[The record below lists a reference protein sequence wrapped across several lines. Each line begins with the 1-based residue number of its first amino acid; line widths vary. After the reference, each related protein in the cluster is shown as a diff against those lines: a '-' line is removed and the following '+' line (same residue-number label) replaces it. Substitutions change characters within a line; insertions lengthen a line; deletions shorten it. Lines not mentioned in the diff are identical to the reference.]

1 MSQAAKFFDPV
12 LGIDIHLVIVPPS
25 PAPVPLPHPFIG
37 IVFDPIGLLI
47 GAAIGAIFGGGG
59 PVLVNGL
66 PVGNTGTECIAIPH
80 FPMPPGVSFHP
91 MDVPDNEGTII
102 TGAKTVTMGG
112 PSEGRFGSMVASCNF
127 PLNLPTSLCLAIP
140 LGAPVDVG
148 GPEAVDWFAAV
159 TRGIRTKWFS
169 GALHTMLKAAPGSR
183 LSKLIC
189 FLTGH
194 PVDVM
199 TGEVLTDAVDFE
211 LPGPLPLRFERNYY
225 SRDRYC
231 ASLGQGWH
239 HPLDAHV
246 TEDGIEVRVR
256 LADGRERAHDRL
268 LPGQSLWDDL
278 DRYTLAR
285 HDDGYRLTT
294 WDGIAHDFRAVPG
307 GAPRG
312 DAGGRT
318 FLLVR
323 MSDRCDNA
331 IQLYYERGVLRQI
344 MDSAGRRIDVEHTR
358 DGRLSRISCDGV
370 PLVRYAYDGSC
381 LVGATD
387 ALGHSLRYSYR
398 GGVLVRETN
407 KNGLSFYFEYDW
419 EHPEGWCIRTWGDG
433 GIYDRRITYD
443 KALYTTIVDDGRG
456 GRTHYFGNAAGLV
469 EREIDPT
476 GVEKRYEW
484 DHHCRKVAEVD
495 GLGHRS
501 EWAYDE
507 RGNTILERNALGQET
522 RRSFNAFGLPEA
534 VVDAAGSRWTV
545 GYDARGK
552 PVKITD
558 PLGHTC
564 RYHHD
569 RRGRLR
575 KSENALGQV
584 FELLYDDR
592 GDLVEN
598 KDREGGRACYAW
610 DGFGRLLAYTD
621 PLGKRTAL
629 SWDTCGRLVEVRFP
643 DGGIVRRAY
652 DPEGNLVERTDT
664 LGNTTRYRYTGL
676 NKLVEQTDP
685 EGHSVRY
692 HYDVEENLVGLT
704 NEFGDM
710 YRMDVDLA
718 GRVVREVGFDG
729 RILVFRYD
737 RAGRCVEMM
746 NGQQKITKLERD
758 ALGRITRQLL
768 PGRPTL
774 ERPLPPP
781 EEVLFTYD
789 ARGDLVRARN
799 GDADVLFERDALGRV
814 VVERVGD
821 MTVESGYDAA
831 GRRVLR
837 RTSAG
842 HVTGY
847 DIDGNGLLR
856 GLAVLPDEAWM
867 DFDPVAFHAGVQ
879 PERAP
884 WSVRFARDA
893 TGAETERRLPG
904 GIAARWEHDRG
915 GRPVAHQ
922 VVHMDAQVLR
932 REYTWRSDEHIA
944 SITNQQGDV
953 TRYEHDQRSYLVAA
967 YRHDGTTQYRTP
979 DPAGNLYRT
988 RDRSDRVYRRGGVL
1002 QEADGVHY
1010 VHDAD
1015 GNLLEKVLPE
1025 GEAWRY
1031 HWDGAGQLREAVRPD
1046 GEVVSFGYDA
1056 LGRRVRKTF
1065 LGHTTIYVWDGNQV
1079 VHEVHSNTSVITWE
1093 FEPGTFALIA
1103 KMEANQRYGV
1113 VTDHLGT
1120 PFAMFDDAGRLAWKA
1135 QLDVYGV
1142 AQIDDTRVS
1151 CPWRW
1156 PGQYDDNETGL
1167 YHNRFRY
1174 YDPDSGRYISQDPI
1188 GILSTIRLYDY
1199 TLDPLAWT
1207 DPLGLVACDKATR
1220 QSRPLTDKEL
1230 LDHVFDRHASE
1241 FLGVAAKKSSDLE
1254 RFKDILDSLRRSN
1267 LTFRFDLAGTPVIGH
1282 LSRYEGKFAAIFFFE
1297 GGQHAGEVASAFIPR
1312 NRQLTKILGL
1322 ISRNGP

>member
-47 GAAIGAIFGGGG
+47 SAGMTAVFGGGG
-59 PVLVNGL
+59 PVFVNS
-66 PVGNTGTECIAIPH
+66 VRIGNTGTDCIAIPH

-91 MDVPDNEGTII
+91 TDVPDNEGTLV
-102 TGAKTVTMGG
+102 TGAKTVTF
-112 PSEGRFGSMVASCNF
+112 EGSSQGRMGSMVASCNF

-169 GALHTMLKAAPGSR
+169 GALHKALNAAPNSR

-231 ASLGQGWH
+231 GSLGQGWH

-268 LPGQSLWDDL
+268 LPGQSRWDDL
-278 DRYTLAR
+278 DRYTLTR

-307 GAPRG
+307 GAPLGAAG
-312 DAGGRT
+312 DRT

-323 MSDRCDNA
+323 ISDRCDNA
-331 IQLYYERGVLRQI
+331 IQLYYERGLLRQI
-344 MDSAGRRIDVEHTR
+344 MDSAGRRIEVEHTR

-419 EHPEGWCIRTWGDG
+419 EHPEGWCLRTWGDG

-443 KALYTTIVDDGRG
+443 KARHTTIVDDGRG

-469 EREIDPT
+469 ERELDPT
-476 GVEKRYEW
+476 GVERRYEW

-495 GLGHRS
+495 GLGHRT
-501 EWAYDE
+501 EWVYDE
-507 RGNTILERNALGQET
+507 HGNTIVERNALGQET
-522 RRSFNAFGLPEA
+522 KRSFNAFGLPEA
-534 VVDAAGSRWTV
+534 IVDAAGSRWTI
-545 GYDARGK
+545 GYDDRGK
-552 PVKITD
+552 PIKLTD

-569 RRGRLR
+569 HRGQLR
-575 KSENALGQV
+575 KSENALGEV

-592 GDLVEN
+592 GDLLET
-598 KDREGGRACYAW
+598 KDREGGRARHAW
-610 DGFGRLLAYTD
+610 DGFGRLMAYTD
-621 PLGKRTAL
+621 PLGRRTAL
-629 SWDTCGRLVEVRFP
+629 SWDACGRLVEVRFP
-643 DGGIVRRAY
+643 DGGVERRAY
-652 DPEGNLVERTDT
+652 DPEGNLIERTDT
-664 LGNTTRYRYTGL
+664 LGNTTRYRYAGF
-676 NKLVEQTDP
+676 NKLVEQIDP

-704 NEFGDM
+704 NELGET
-710 YRMDVDLA
+710 YRIDVDLA

-729 RILVFRYD
+729 RTLVFRYD

-746 NGQQKITKLERD
+746 NGQQKTTRLERD
-758 ALGRITRQLL
+758 ALGRITHQLL
-768 PGRPTL
+768 PGRPTP
-774 ERPLPPP
+774 ERPLPPL
-781 EEVLFTYD
+781 EEVLFVYD

-799 GDADVLFERDALGRV
+799 SDADVLFERDALGRV
-814 VVERVGD
+814 VLERVGD
-821 MTVESGYDAA
+821 MAIESRYDAA

-847 DIDGNGLLR
+847 DFDRNGLFR
-856 GLAVLPDEAWM
+856 GLAILPDEAWL
-867 DFDPVAFHAGVQ
+867 DFDPVALHAGVR

-884 WSVRFARDA
+884 WSMRLTRDA
-893 TGAETERRLPG
+893 TGVETARRFPG
-904 GIAARWEHDRG
+904 SVVARWEYDRS
-915 GRPVAHQ
+915 GRPAMQRVAHGDTP
-922 VVHMDAQVLR
+922 VFY
-932 REYTWRSDEHIA
+932 REYTWRSDEQIA
-944 SITNQQGDV
+944 AIADQQRGV
-953 TRYEHDQRSYLVAA
+953 TRYEYDRRSYLVAA
-967 YRHDGTTQYRTP
+967 HRPDRTTQYRTP

-988 RDRSDRVYRRGGVL
+988 PDYSDRVYGRGGVL
-1002 QEADGVHY
+1002 RKADGVHY

-1015 GNLLEKVLPE
+1015 GNMTERIMPDGHIWK
-1025 GEAWRY
+1025 Y
-1031 HWDGAGQLREAVRPD
+1031 QWDGAGQLREVARS
-1046 GEVVSFGYDA
+1046 GKEFVSFAYDA
-1056 LGRRVRKTF
+1056 LGRRVRKVS
-1065 LGHTTIYVWDGNQV
+1065 GGQTTTYVWDGSDI
-1079 VHEVHSNTSVITWE
+1079 VHEVRAGSGVIAWE
-1093 FEPGTFALIA
+1093 FEPETFAPVA
-1103 KMEANQRYGV
+1103 KIEHGIRYSI

-1120 PFAMFDDAGRLAWKA
+1120 PLAMLNETGDITWSA
-1135 QLDVYGV
+1135 QLDIHGATQFDVMR
-1142 AQIDDTRVS
+1142 TT

-1156 PGQYDDNETGL
+1156 PGQYEDEETGL
-1167 YHNRFRY
+1167 YYNRHRY
-1174 YDPDSGRYISQDPI
+1174 YDNKTGRFLSQDPI
-1188 GILSTIRLYDY
+1188 RRIWN
-1199 TLDPLAWT
+1199 LAPYAYVHCPNT
-1207 DPLGLVACDKATR
+1207 SIDPLGLI
-1220 QSRPLTDKEL
+1220 EI
-1230 LDHVFDRHASE
+1230 DRIGNVKIHAYP
-1241 FLGVAAKKSSDLE
+1241 GP
-1254 RFKDILDSLRRSN
+1254 
-1267 LTFRFDLAGTPVIGH
+1267 LAGGNEHAPLHIH
-1282 LSRYEGKFAAIFFFE
+1282 LYEGNYETRVLMEDWIDSGRLKGNF
-1297 GGQHAGEVASAFIPR
+1297 GQVYPGDGA
-1312 NRQLTKILGL
+1312 LTKNMKRALRGRLKKLAEIAEKVFTTGCK
-1322 ISRNGP
+1322 

>member
-47 GAAIGAIFGGGG
+47 SAGMTAVFGGGG
-59 PVLVNGL
+59 PVFVNS
-66 PVGNTGTECIAIPH
+66 VRIGNTGTDCIAIPH
-80 FPMPPGVSFHP
+80 FPMPPGISFHP
-91 MDVPDNEGTII
+91 TDVPDNEGTLV
-102 TGAKTVTMGG
+102 TGAKTVTFEGS
-112 PSEGRFGSMVASCNF
+112 SEGRMGSMVASCNF

-169 GALHTMLKAAPGSR
+169 GALHKALNAAPNSR

-211 LPGPLPLRFERNYY
+211 LPGPLPLRFERIYY

-231 ASLGQGWH
+231 GSLGQGWH

-312 DAGGRT
+312 GAGERT

-323 MSDRCDNA
+323 ISDRCDNA
-331 IQLYYERGVLRQI
+331 IQLYYEKGLLRQI
-344 MDSAGRRIDVEHTR
+344 MDSAGRRIEVEHTR

-370 PLVRYAYDGSC
+370 PLVRYAYDGDH

-398 GGVLVRETN
+398 GSVLVRETN
-407 KNGLSFYFEYDW
+407 KNGLSFHFEYDW
-419 EHPEGWCIRTWGDG
+419 EHPEGWCLRTWGDG

-443 KALYTTIVDDGRG
+443 KARHTTIVDDGRG

-495 GLGHRS
+495 GLGHRT

-507 RGNTILERNALGQET
+507 RGNTILERNALGEET

-545 GYDARGK
+545 GYDDRGK

-558 PLGHTC
+558 PLGHMC

-592 GDLVEN
+592 GDLLET
-598 KDREGGRACYAW
+598 KDREGGRARYAW
-610 DGFGRLLAYTD
+610 DGFGRLMAYTA
-621 PLGKRTAL
+621 PLGRRTAL
-629 SWDTCGRLVEVRFP
+629 SWDACGRLVEIRFP
-643 DGGIVRRAY
+643 DGGVERRAY

-664 LGNTTRYRYTGL
+664 LGNITRYRYAGF
-676 NKLVEQTDP
+676 NKLVEQIDP

-704 NEFGDM
+704 NELGET
-710 YRMDVDLA
+710 YRIDVDLA

-729 RILVFRYD
+729 RTLVFRYD
-737 RAGRCVEMM
+737 RAGRCVETM
-746 NGQQKITKLERD
+746 NGQQKITRLERD

-768 PGRPTL
+768 PGRATP

-781 EEVLFTYD
+781 EEVLFVYD

-799 GDADVLFERDALGRV
+799 DDADVHFERDALGRI
-814 VVERVGD
+814 VVERVGE
-821 MTVESGYDAA
+821 TTIESRYDAA

-856 GLAVLPDEAWM
+856 GIAVYPDEAWS
-867 DFDPVAFHAGVQ
+867 DFDPAALHAGVR

-884 WSVRFARDA
+884 WSMRLTRDA

-904 GIAARWEHDRG
+904 GVVARWRYDIS
-915 GRPVAHQ
+915 GRPAVQ
-922 VVHMDAQVLR
+922 EVVQLDTPILR
-932 REYTWRSDEHIA
+932 REYTWRSDEQIA
-944 SITNQQGDV
+944 AIEDQQRGV
-953 TRYEHDQRSYLVAA
+953 TRFEHDRRSYLVAA
-967 YRHDGTTQYRTP
+967 HRPDGTTQYRMP
-979 DPAGNLYRT
+979 DPAGNLYNT
-988 RDRSDRVYRRGGVL
+988 PERSDRIYGRGGVL
-1002 QEADGVHY
+1002 RQADGVRY

-1015 GNLLEKVLPE
+1015 GNLTERILPD
-1025 GEAWRY
+1025 ARTWRY
-1031 HWDGAGQLREAVRPD
+1031 RWDGADQLREVERPD
-1046 GEVVSFGYDA
+1046 GELVSFAYDA
-1056 LGRRVRKTF
+1056 LGRRVRKTH
-1065 LGHTTIYVWDGNQV
+1065 GTRTTAYVWDGGDV
-1079 VHEVHSNTSVITWE
+1079 VHEVRPGLGVTTWE
-1093 FEPGTFALIA
+1093 FEPEAFAPAA
-1103 KMEANQRYGV
+1103 KIEGNKRYGV

-1120 PFAMFDDAGRLAWKA
+1120 PLAMLDEAGAIVWS
-1135 QLDVYGV
+1135 
-1142 AQIDDTRVS
+1142 AQIDIYGSMQEDVADAR

-1156 PGQYDDNETGL
+1156 PGQYEDEETGL
-1167 YHNRFRY
+1167 LYNRFRY
-1174 YDPDSGRYISQDPI
+1174 YMPESLGYIQA
-1188 GILSTIRLYDY
+1188 
-1199 TLDPLAWT
+1199 DPLRLLNGTNLYRYVIDPLLWT
-1207 DPLGLVACDKATR
+1207 DPLGLLFGIYEFIDGHGRPYIGSSVDTVRRLRQHGGRKVSVVSETAVDVFGATGRDARRLLRLAEQETIEDAQKAGKKLANEIRAVGPRRR
-1220 QSRPLTDKEL
+1220 QFYE
-1230 LDHVFDRHASE
+1230 A
-1241 FLGVAAKKSSDLE
+1241 
-1254 RFKDILDSLRRSN
+1254 LRNWYR
-1267 LTFRFDLAGTPVIGH
+1267 
-1282 LSRYEGKFAAIFFFE
+1282 
-1297 GGQHAGEVASAFIPR
+1297 GGQ
-1312 NRQLTKILGL
+1312 
-1322 ISRNGP
+1322 NGPKPTCK